1 MSKFSK
7 IYFADVKMIYGR
19 FQSYTKINFYSK
31 YPALRFLQTRKFTK
45 LASINDNLDNCL
57 RDETPTFFMIP
68 KNQYSTGSFDKLFK
82 SCDNITQLEN
92 LVIRLFHKYHIPH
105 PHTIRE
111 AFKAC
116 SRLILDEQNKIP
128 LNDFSVNSVS
138 EDMSKYWI
146 DVPSKTH
153 TTTDDVIRV
162 ANQIIESLDQNCKTA
177 YVYNSYILVC
187 GIAKRTDLAFAAYN
201 EMLKT
206 FIILDIR
213 TYKSLIFACANKSDL
228 DQAFNTIDS
237 SINSIFLSLKSKVWV
252 KTMIHLGIGALIAK
266 WLIFSLATVVQDINT
281 LAVTGIGL
289 SAFLS
294 MRYAMHT
301 IFKDTT
307 NSEIDDHDFDI
318 SSDLKLGKMR
328 PREIRKHMYIYL
340 MSCLLRNEKFNEAL
354 VVLHQMANN
363 EIPLDIISFNKII
376 VNLCR
381 ARNSSVALETVI
393 KFQEHGFR
401 PTKQTFQPIIHS
413 FIFMNHGCDEG
424 MRESLYNLMNDNNVS
439 FPNLNV
445 L

>member
-7 IYFADVKMIYGR
+7 IYFVDSKVIYGR
-19 FQSYTKINFYSK
+19 FQSYVKTKFHLKYSV
-31 YPALRFLQTRKFTK
+31 LGFLQSRKFTK
-45 LASINDNLDNCL
+45 LASINGNLDDCL
-57 RDETPTFFMIP
+57 HDETPSFSMKP
-68 KNQYSTGSFDKLFK
+68 KKQYSKESFVILFK
-82 SCDNITQLEN
+82 KCNNIIQLEN
-92 LVIRLFHKYHIPH
+92 LVNRLFHKHHIPH
-105 PHTIRE
+105 PHTIKE

-128 LNDFSVNSVS
+128 LNDFSVNLVN

-146 DVPSKTH
+146 DIPSNTH
-153 TTTDDVIRV
+153 TTTDDVIKV
-162 ANQIIESLDQNCKTA
+162 ANQIIEKLDQNCKTT

-206 FIILDIR
+206 FIRLDIG
-213 TYKSLIFACANKSDL
+213 TYKSLIFAYANKSDL
-228 DQAFNTIDS
+228 DQAFNIIDS
-237 SINSIFLSLKSKVWV
+237 SIDSIFFSLKSKVWV
-252 KTMIHLGIGALIAK
+252 KTTIHLGIGALIAK
-266 WLIFSLATVVQDINT
+266 WLTFGLATVVQDINS

-307 NSEIDDHDFDI
+307 NLEIDDNDFDI
-318 SSDLKLGKMR
+318 SSDLKLSKMR
-328 PREIRKHMYIYL
+328 PKEIRKYMYTYL
-340 MSCLLRNEKFNEAL
+340 LSCLLRNGKFNEAL
-354 VVLHQMANN
+354 IVLHQMANN

-376 VNLCR
+376 ANLCR
-381 ARNSSVALETVI
+381 ARNSSAALETVI

-413 FIFMNHGCDEG
+413 FMNHGCNEG

-439 FPNLNV
+439 FPNS
-445 L
+445 

>member
-1 MSKFSK
+1 
-7 IYFADVKMIYGR
+7 
-19 FQSYTKINFYSK
+19 
-31 YPALRFLQTRKFTK
+31 
-45 LASINDNLDNCL
+45 
-57 RDETPTFFMIP
+57 
-68 KNQYSTGSFDKLFK
+68 
-82 SCDNITQLEN
+82 
-92 LVIRLFHKYHIPH
+92 
-105 PHTIRE
+105 
-111 AFKAC
+111 
-116 SRLILDEQNKIP
+116 
-128 LNDFSVNSVS
+128 
-138 EDMSKYWI
+138 MSKYWI

-162 ANQIIESLDQNCKTA
+162 ANQIIEGLDQNCKTVD
-177 YVYNSYILVC
+177 VYNSYILVC

-213 TYKSLIFACANKSDL
+213 TYKSLIFA
-228 DQAFNTIDS
+228 F
-237 SINSIFLSLKSKVWV
+237 WV

-294 MRYAMHT
+294 MRYAMHN

-424 MRESLYNLMNDNNVS
+424 MRESLCNLMNDNNVS